1 MSAKVPVI
9 GIGAS
14 AGGIEALGQFF
25 DAMSADSDCAFVVVL
40 HLDPKR
46 ESEMANVL
54 SARTAM
60 PVVQVADGM
69 RLEGN
74 HVYVIAPNSDLRIG
88 DGACTCQ
95 AGRHRQKAW
104 CHGRAHRR
112 RIGWRSADACRPRL
126 CGQGVDEGRPSRC
139 TPGDDRCNICGNLA
153 RKRRRWLSSGV
164 VLADV

>member
-25 DAMSADSDCAFVVVL
+25 DAMPADSDCAFVVVL

-69 RLEGN
+69 RLEAN

-88 DGACTCQ
+88 NGALHMSKPV
-95 AGRHRQKAW
+95 A
-104 CHGRAHRR
+104 
-112 RIGWRSADACRPRL
+112 
-126 CGQGVDEGRPSRC
+126 
-139 TPGDDRCNICGNLA
+139 
-153 RKRRRWLSSGV
+153 LSKTV
-164 VLADV
+164 ENR